1 MEHKEEYIMEK
12 KSIRMIA
19 AVAAAAMLVPLAACG
34 GGNAADG
41 KTTLSFF
48 SNNPQDKYQ
57 PIIDAFEKANP
68 DIKIDYSTTTGSQS
82 GYQQTL
88 QTRISGGNLADV
100 YIVPPEALSDL
111 VKGNYAKDLSN
122 ESFMDKI
129 GDAAKKAYSVDGKVY
144 AMGVSAWTNAWVY
157 NKDLL
162 KKVGYDSIPATWDEF
177 LTMCGKL
184 KAAGITP
191 YLEPKDGLG
200 NAVEGWIGAESAKQG
215 EALDAKIDAGKDTFK
230 NVYGK
235 YYGEWDKLIKQNL
248 MSSDVSGLSG
258 DQVKSEFTAGRL
270 AVYPSGSWDIDSF
283 NETGLNYGF
292 GQIPML
298 KKGDTPYA
306 PGSIDP
312 AFGINNKISGDKLKA
327 AEKFFTFLTSDEGL
341 KLYQKQLGLIPSVK
355 GFNATVD
362 DHFKDAY
369 DLYIKTGNVYLNS
382 AHWSKGTTAL
392 RAETFTQLQQ
402 VALGSIS
409 PTQAAEN
416 LDSKLKTLS

>member
-1 MEHKEEYIMEK
+1 MEK

-48 SNNPQDKYQ
+48 SNNSQDKYQ

-144 AMGVSAWTNAWVY
+144 AMGVSTWTNAWVY

-270 AVYPSGSWDIDSF
+270 AVYPSGS
-283 NETGLNYGF
+283 
-292 GQIPML
+292 
-298 KKGDTPYA
+298 
-306 PGSIDP
+306 
-312 AFGINNKISGDKLKA
+312 
-327 AEKFFTFLTSDEGL
+327 
-341 KLYQKQLGLIPSVK
+341 
-355 GFNATVD
+355 
-362 DHFKDAY
+362 
-369 DLYIKTGNVYLNS
+369 
-382 AHWSKGTTAL
+382 
-392 RAETFTQLQQ
+392 
-402 VALGSIS
+402 
-409 PTQAAEN
+409 
-416 LDSKLKTLS
+416 